1 MVVDPE
7 LLEGLEAA
15 VAASPDNV
23 PLRLHLGMLLLRAGR
38 HADALEQCAAILQR
52 VPDHRGALDLAART
66 TMAVEPPRW
75 TTDRS
80 ERGRHSTERA
90 ERGRHSPSPPRAPAG
105 GRPTLEAVRERP
117 SAAAPAQP
125 EASGS
130 AREMIITRARVPA
143 ARLASGLPVPLDERV
158 PMEHEDLARG
168 SQLALLLDDLGL
180 EIEPPGVTLAAVGG
194 MATVKYWL
202 FTAGPTSWAEQSPRR
217 RLQRALRGGLLE
229 YGPAGC
235 GKTFLARAIAGELG
249 VGFLAVDL
257 AELVEQ
263 RPGEAQRRVHEVF
276 RATRLASP
284 CLLFLDR
291 LEALGDSP
299 AHQGSFSRG
308 VVEQFVVE
316 LHTIR
321 EQHPEVTVV
330 ATSEAPWD
338 VDPLLRERLSRR
350 LLVLPPDR
358 DAREVI
364 IRDAIGDYP
373 VAELNVPALAGRTEG
388 FSATDLIMLSDSA
401 VELASERALAI
412 GRDRPVSMGDFDRAL
427 VGMRPS
433 PPAWLALARDFV
445 LYAGH
450 GAVYDDLLAYLRVR
464 A

>member
-52 VPDHRGALDLAART
+52 VPEHRGALDLAART

-75 TTDRS
+75 TNDRS
-80 ERGRHSTERA
+80 ERARR
-90 ERGRHSPSPPRAPAG
+90 SPAPPRASVG

-117 SAAAPAQP
+117 GATAPAAP
-125 EASGS
+125 EGSGS
-130 AREMIITRARVPA
+130 AREMVTTRSRVQA
-143 ARLASGLPVPLDERV
+143 ARLASGLPVPLDDRV
-158 PMEHEDLARG
+158 PIEHEDLARA
-168 SQLALLLDDLGL
+168 SEFALLLDDLGL

-194 MATVKYWL
+194 MATIKHWL
-202 FTAGPTSWAEQSPRR
+202 FKAGPTSWAEQSSRR

-263 RPGEAQRRVHEVF
+263 RPGEGQRRVHEVF
-276 RATRLASP
+276 HATQLAAP

-291 LEALGDSP
+291 LEALGDCP
-299 AHQGSFSRG
+299 AHQGKFSRG

-401 VELASERALAI
+401 VEIASERALAI

-433 PPAWLALARDFV
+433 PAAWLALARDFV

>member
-23 PLRLHLGMLLLRAGR
+23 PLRLHLGLLLLRAGR

-80 ERGRHSTERA
+80 ERGRQA
-90 ERGRHSPSPPRAPAG
+90 PQPPRAPAG
-105 GRPTLEAVRERP
+105 GRPTLEAVRGP
-117 SAAAPAQP
+117 SGAPAAP
-125 EASGS
+125 EAPGS
-130 AREMIITRARVPA
+130 PREMVITRSRAPA
-143 ARLASGLPVPLDERV
+143 ARQLTSGLPAPADEHL
-158 PMEHEDLARG
+158 PAESEELAES
-168 SQLALLLDDLGL
+168 SQVTLMLEDLGL
-180 EIEPPGVTLAAVGG
+180 EIEPAEMTLASVGG
-194 MATVKYWL
+194 MATVKHWL
-202 FTAGPTSWAEQSPRR
+202 SSAGPMSASEQSPRR
-217 RLQRALRGGLLE
+217 RLQRALRGGLLA

-249 VGFLAVDL
+249 IGFLPVDL
-257 AELVEQ
+257 AELVGQ
-263 RPGEAQRRVHEVF
+263 RPGEGQRRVHEVF
-276 RATRLASP
+276 HATRLAAP

-291 LEALGDSP
+291 LEALGDAP
-299 AHQGSFSRG
+299 EHQGGFSRG
-308 VVEQFVVE
+308 VVEQFVAE

-321 EQHPEVTVV
+321 DQHPEVTVV
-330 ATSEAPWD
+330 ATSESPWD

-401 VELASERALAI
+401 VEIATERALAS
-412 GRDRPVSMGDFDRAL
+412 GRDRPVSMADFDRAL
-427 VGMRPS
+427 LGVRPS

-450 GAVYDDLLAYLRVR
+450 GTVYDDLLAYLRVR

>member
-23 PLRLHLGMLLLRAGR
+23 PLRLHLGLLLLRAGR

-75 TTDRS
+75 TTDQPERS
-80 ERGRHSTERA
+80 KHA
-90 ERGRHSPSPPRAPAG
+90 PSPPPAGAG
-105 GRPTLEAVRERP
+105 GRPALEAVRERP
-117 SAAAPAQP
+117 GAPSPPEAGGSPREMVTTRSRASAARPL
-125 EASGS
+125 
-130 AREMIITRARVPA
+130 T
-143 ARLASGLPVPLDERV
+143 SGLPAPADEHLSE
-158 PMEHEDLARG
+158 EHEELASS
-168 SQLALLLDDLGL
+168 SQVTLMLEDLGL
-180 EIEPPGVTLAAVGG
+180 EIEPPELTLASVGG
-194 MATVKYWL
+194 MATVKHWL
-202 FTAGPTSWAEQSPRR
+202 SSAGPVSPSEHSPRR

-249 VGFLAVDL
+249 IGFLAVDL
-257 AELVEQ
+257 DELVEQ
-263 RPGEAQRRVHEVF
+263 RPGEGQRRVHEVF
-276 RATRLASP
+276 HATRLAAP

-291 LEALGDSP
+291 LEALGDAP
-299 AHQGSFSRG
+299 EHQGDFSRG
-308 VVEQFVVE
+308 VVEQFVAE

-321 EQHPEVTVV
+321 DQHPEVTVV
-330 ATSEAPWD
+330 ATSESPWN

-401 VELASERALAI
+401 VEIATERALAS
-412 GRDRPVSMGDFDRAL
+412 GRDRPVSMADFDRAL
-427 VGMRPS
+427 IGARPS

-464 A
+464 P

>member
-23 PLRLHLGMLLLRAGR
+23 PLRLHLGLLLLRAGR
-38 HADALEQCAAILQR
+38 HADTLEQCAAILQR
-52 VPDHRGALDLAART
+52 VPQHRGALDLAARA

-80 ERGRHSTERA
+80 ERGK
-90 ERGRHSPSPPRAPAG
+90 HSPPPPRAPAG
-105 GRPTLEAVRERP
+105 GRPALEAVRERP
-117 SAAAPAQP
+117 GAAAPA

-130 AREMIITRARVPA
+130 ALEMVPTRSRTPA
-143 ARLASGLPVPLDERV
+143 ARPLASGLPVRLDDHLPED
-158 PMEHEDLARG
+158 HEELARG
-168 SQLALLLDDLGL
+168 SQVALLLDDLGL
-180 EIEPPGVTLAAVGG
+180 EIEPAGLTLAAVGG
-194 MATVKYWL
+194 MTTVKQWL
-202 FTAGPTSWAEQSPRR
+202 FTAGPMSWSEQSPRR

-263 RPGEAQRRVHEVF
+263 RPGEGQRSVHEVF
-276 RATRLASP
+276 RATRLAAP

-299 AHQGSFSRG
+299 ARQGSFSRG
-308 VVEQFVVE
+308 VVEQFVAE

-321 EQHPEVTVV
+321 DQHPEVTVV
-330 ATSEAPWD
+330 ATSESPWD

-401 VELASERALAI
+401 VEIATERALAI
-412 GRDRPVSMGDFDRAL
+412 GRDRPVSMADFDRAL
-427 VGMRPS
+427 IGMRPS